1 MKEALKNKSRTLM
14 SAEGAAQFNAQIL
27 LLSQTAV
34 NYLDMSDSPEK
45 CDGYFNNVINQ
56 LEDLGGDFADFPEYI
71 EQLDEKRGELE
82 AAFEQKRLQ
91 LEEIR
96 NRKATAL
103 VSSAER
109 MLKSVEHK
117 LGTFDDVNDINGYM
131 AADRIIDSIRERV
144 EELTELEKAGEAQ
157 GIQSQLKTI
166 HEEAVRQLKDKKEL
180 YVDGQNVIQF
190 GKHKFAVNTQ
200 PLDLTIVRRGDVQN
214 LHLTGTQYFEPI
226 EDEAFLATRAVWN
239 QQVISED
246 REIYR
251 AEYLAYLLWQK
262 LEHEGGERL
271 AEVAAMKTAARL
283 KLVQEFM
290 GDRYAE
296 AYTKG
301 IHDQDAGKILAALLN
316 THTALQLARYHPRVR
331 ACGAVFWHHFCP
343 ARPASRPS
351 ASQKGFGPKSFTR
364 LLPGG

>member
-1 MKEALKNKSRTLM
+1 
-14 SAEGAAQFNAQIL
+14 
-27 LLSQTAV
+27 V

-82 AAFEQKRLQ
+82 SAFEQKRLQ
-91 LEEIR
+91 LEEQR

-103 VSSAER
+103 VASAER
-109 MLKSVEHK
+109 MLKSIEHK
-117 LGTFDDVNDINGYM
+117 LGTLDDVNDINGYM

-144 EELTELEKAGEAQ
+144 EELTALEKTGEAE

-226 EDEAFLATRAVWN
+226 EDEAFLATRAVWD
-239 QQVISED
+239 QQVVSED

-251 AEYLAYLLWQK
+251 AEYLAYLVWQK

-271 AEVAAMKTAARL
+271 AEVAAMKAADRL

-290 GDRYAE
+290 GDR
-296 AYTKG
+296 
-301 IHDQDAGKILAALLN
+301 
-316 THTALQLARYHPRVR
+316 
-331 ACGAVFWHHFCP
+331 
-343 ARPASRPS
+343 
-351 ASQKGFGPKSFTR
+351 
-364 LLPGG
+364 